1 MAWWEAGAR
10 ILLAILIGL
19 AIGYERERR
28 NKPAGTRTHILVC
41 LGAALIAVMEN
52 YVEARVLAIN
62 SDGLNTGGAVRMGR
76 ISAQVVS
83 GIGFLGAGTIFSSRK
98 KIAGLTTAASLW
110 CAGCLGLVAG
120 MGCYTLALSGCTLV
134 LLTLTIVQR
143 IIPATTIRQVE
154 IQYDHRVET
163 TGYIKAFFAA
173 HSVDVLN
180 VDFHSENSK
189 NERAYTSI
197 YTVRMSAR
205 VNLVDLFGPLSEYE
219 HVRAFRIRQ
228 PQ

>member
-1 MAWWEAGAR
+1 M
-10 ILLAILIGL
+10 IGL
-19 AIGYERERR
+19 AIGYERERC

-52 YVEARVLAIN
+52 EVAAKVLEIN
-62 SDGLNTGGAVRMGR
+62 GAMENTGIAVSMGR

-120 MGCYTLALSGCTLV
+120 MGCYLLAVMGCALV
-134 LLTLTIVQR
+134 LMTLTIVR
-143 IIPATTIRQVE
+143 HVIPARMVRQVE
-154 IQYDHRVET
+154 IHYDHRTET
-163 TGYIKAFFAA
+163 TEHVKAFFAA
-173 HSVDVLN
+173 HGVEVLN
-180 VDFHSENSK
+180 VDFHTESGDSN
-189 NERAYTSI
+189 RVYTSI

-205 VNLVDLFGPLSEYE
+205 GNVMDLFGPLAEYE
-219 HVRAFRIRQ
+219 HVKAFKIRQ

>member
-62 SDGLNTGGAVRMGR
+62 TD
-76 ISAQVVS
+76 
-83 GIGFLGAGTIFSSRK
+83 
-98 KIAGLTTAASLW
+98 ASLW

>member
-62 SDGLNTGGAVRMGR
+62 TDVLNTGVAVSMGAHQRAGGQRYRLPRCGDDFFQPEEDCGADNGRVAMVRR
-76 ISAQVVS
+76 VS
-83 GIGFLGAGTIFSSRK
+83 GTCRRH
-98 KIAGLTTAASLW
+98 
-110 CAGCLGLVAG
+110 
-120 MGCYTLALSGCTLV
+120 GCYTLALSGCTLV

-189 NERAYTSI
+189 NERVYTSI

>member
-1 MAWWEAGAR
+1 M
-10 ILLAILIGL
+10 
-19 AIGYERERR
+19 
-28 NKPAGTRTHILVC
+28 
-41 LGAALIAVMEN
+41 
-52 YVEARVLAIN
+52 
-62 SDGLNTGGAVRMGR
+62 
-76 ISAQVVS
+76 VS

-163 TGYIKAFFAA
+163 TGYIKAFFAT

-189 NERAYTSI
+189 NERVYTSI

>member
-41 LGAALIAVMEN
+41 LGAALIAV
-52 YVEARVLAIN
+52 LAIN
-62 SDGLNTGGAVRMGR
+62 TDALNTGVAVSMGR

-120 MGCYTLALSGCTLV
+120 MGCYALALSGCTLV

-189 NERAYTSI
+189 NERVYTSI

>member
-10 ILLAILIGL
+10 ILLSILIGL
-19 AIGYERERR
+19 LIGYERERC

-41 LGAALIAVMEN
+41 LGAALISVMEN

-62 SDGLNTGGAVRMGR
+62 SELVNSGVAVSMGR

-120 MGCYTLALSGCTLV
+120 MGCYGLAVSGCALV

-143 IIPATTIRQVE
+143 IIPAVTVRQVE
-154 IQYDHRVET
+154 IQYDHRMET
-163 TGYIKAFFAA
+163 NAYVKAFFAA
-173 HSVDVLN
+173 RGVEVLN

-189 NERAYTSI
+189 NGRTYTSV
-197 YTVRMSAR
+197 YTVRLSAR
-205 VNLVDLFGPLSEYE
+205 VNPVDAFGLLAEYE
-219 HVRAFRIRQ
+219 YVRAFRIREMQ
-228 PQ
+228 

>member
-62 SDGLNTGGAVRMGR
+62 TDVLNTGVAVSMGR

-83 GIGFLGAGTIFSSRK
+83 GIGFLGAGTIFP
-98 KIAGLTTAASLW
+98 AGRRLR
-110 CAGCLGLVAG
+110 G
-120 MGCYTLALSGCTLV
+120 
-134 LLTLTIVQR
+134 
-143 IIPATTIRQVE
+143 
-154 IQYDHRVET
+154 
-163 TGYIKAFFAA
+163 
-173 HSVDVLN
+173 
-180 VDFHSENSK
+180 
-189 NERAYTSI
+189 
-197 YTVRMSAR
+197 
-205 VNLVDLFGPLSEYE
+205 
-219 HVRAFRIRQ
+219 
-228 PQ
+228 

>member
-10 ILLAILIGL
+10 SLLAILIGL

-62 SDGLNTGGAVRMGR
+62 TDVLNTGVAVSMGR

-98 KIAGLTTAASLW
+98 KIAGLTTGRVAVVRRVSGTCRRHGLLHARSQRMYACAAD
-110 CAGCLGLVAG
+110 A
-120 MGCYTLALSGCTLV
+120 
-134 LLTLTIVQR
+134 
-143 IIPATTIRQVE
+143 
-154 IQYDHRVET
+154 DHRPADYPRDDNSA
-163 TGYIKAFFAA
+163 GGN
-173 HSVDVLN
+173 SV
-180 VDFHSENSK
+180 
-189 NERAYTSI
+189 
-197 YTVRMSAR
+197 
-205 VNLVDLFGPLSEYE
+205 
-219 HVRAFRIRQ
+219 
-228 PQ
+228 

>member
-1 MAWWEAGAR
+1 MSVSSPAVANPALIQNDIVLFGLIAATLGIIFWTSSRDTGVFKKFYTYVPA
-10 ILLAILIGL
+10 LLLCYFIPGIYNSIGL
-19 AIGYERERR
+19 IDGNASKLY
-28 NKPAGTRTHILVC
+28 NPVAS
-41 LGAALIAVMEN
+41 
-52 YVEARVLAIN
+52 RVL
-62 SDGLNTGGAVRMGR
+62 LP
-76 ISAQVVS
+76 
-83 GIGFLGAGTIFSSRK
+83 
-98 KIAGLTTAASLW
+98 AA
-110 CAGCLGLVAG
+110 
-120 MGCYTLALSGCTLV
+120 LV

-143 IIPATTIRQVE
+143 IIAATTIRQVE